1 MSHIHQ
7 VLLKKLYIYNLH
19 YMLMYKSFYYQM
31 YKISMLFYILVDLLL
46 FNNMGNYLYI
56 HFHLLHNIYNFHYN
70 NKHKMLNKYYHLLVM
85 HMFQNI
91 NQYILSFKHSMD
103 MKIHIIQDFQLSYN
117 KASYHSNSSYL
128 RLNNIQLSLHNRK
141 PMMSHIFWQSHVY
154 IHCHRSF

>member
-7 VLLKKLYIYNLH
+7 ELLKKFYINNFRC
-19 YMLMYKSFYYQM
+19 MMMYKSFYCQM

-46 FNNMGNYLYI
+46 FNNMDNYLYI
-56 HFHLLHNIYNFHYN
+56 NFHLLHNIYNFHYN
-70 NKHKMLNKYYHLLVM
+70 NKHRMLNKYYHLLVK

-117 KASYHSNSSYL
+117 KASYRNNSSYL
-128 RLNNIQLSLHNRK
+128 QLSSIQLILHNRK
-141 PMMSHIFWQSHVY
+141 PMMIHIFFKIHVCIRY
-154 IHCHRSF
+154 HHSF